1 MLTARSFFST
11 NYEDLTPVASRGRL
25 KELCRMAGLGK
36 PVITMLEP
44 EPSYGRAHAMLF
56 YPFMIYERLVNSSRL
71 FEGLRVTI
79 LMAGA

>member
-1 MLTARSFFST
+1 
-11 NYEDLTPVASRGRL
+11 
-25 KELCRMAGLGK
+25 MAGLGK
-36 PVITMLEP
+36 PVITILEP

-56 YPFMIYERLVNSSRL
+56 YPFMIYEGLVNSSRL